1 MKKKRTI
8 KKAGTS
14 GKKKPA
20 KVMLEE
26 SFRQFVKL
34 ASDGFSLY
42 DKNLN
47 LVEISEGGLKMLP
60 PGIKKEDLIGKNLT
74 ELVPTVLDMGRYI
87 SYFRVLETGKPIF
100 KDLALP
106 KAFGKMTHISLKA
119 FKVNN
124 YLGLIITDISKHKQ
138 TEKALR
144 NSKNELRKHRD
155 HLEELVKERTANL
168 EEANAA
174 LRVLLKKREEDRTE
188 LEEKVLSNVKEL
200 ITPYMGKLRKSS
212 LTDRQHNWLEIVDS
226 NLNDIISPF
235 IRGISLKYLSLTPA
249 EIQVANFVKQ
259 GKTSKEIA
267 QILNMSPRTVDAHR
281 YNIRKKIGLENKND
295 NLRTYLLAIQ

>member
-1 MKKKRTI
+1 
-8 KKAGTS
+8 
-14 GKKKPA
+14 
-20 KVMLEE
+20 MLEE

-34 ASDGFSLY
+34 GTDGFSLY
-42 DKNLN
+42 DKDLN
-47 LVEISEGGLKMLP
+47 LVEISDGGMKMLP
-60 PGIKKEDLIGKNLT
+60 PGIKKKDLIGKNLT
-74 ELVPTVLDMGRYI
+74 ELVPAVIDMGRYI
-87 SYFRVLETGKPIF
+87 RYFRVLETGEPVVREMS
-100 KDLALP
+100 LP

-119 FKVNN
+119 FKVDN

-138 TEKALR
+138 TENALR

-188 LEEKVLSNVKEL
+188 LEEKVLFNVKEL
-200 ITPYMGKLRKSS
+200 ITPYMGKMKKSS

-235 IRGISLKYLSLTPA
+235 IRGISLKYLNLTPA

-259 GKTSKEIA
+259 GRTSKEIA
-267 QILNMSPRTVDAHR
+267 QILNMSPRTIDAHR
-281 YNIRKKIGLENKND
+281 YNIRKKMGLKNKND